1 MAWETHDYDLGELLQ
16 DLSMNL
22 GDPTFYELEKG
33 EKEEYLATART
44 SGQFAAL
51 NYLWTGNYLM
61 QVANYI
67 QTLDEQKSD
76 GRARRSGCDAS
87 FFKEGNEYM
96 FKTNTT
102 IGVEVVHEVK
112 EPDQTTVETFEK
124 LGYQPLRIIDLEFI
138 ERFAAT
144 DRIINAVLSNEQD
157 IRGAIYSNEF
167 RHQRMGDIH
176 HDQKI
181 LLKRNKYSGLVFINK
196 MGLLSDEETEL
207 YLRVLQQDR
216 VDKTQFT
223 GFGDKEKIHLMFAV
237 LKNKRYRKDGGAVV
251 PIYVGIGN
259 NYPFTRKL
267 QQKNKGD
274 DRFFRTK
281 LLPDSSLF
289 KQEYVQG
296 ANGIWVRR
304 EETLTPK
311 ETKEYLREKI
321 NQGDLTFKEE
331 RKLLEETQ
339 RKYKSYF
346 NQVFSIEERMAKFE
360 EKTGQKI
367 PDEQRRQNLELMLN
381 PEYRIRA
388 ATAVAY
394 SYLLNLRIPKV

>member
-1 MAWETHDYDLGELLQ
+1 
-16 DLSMNL
+16 
-22 GDPTFYELEKG
+22 
-33 EKEEYLATART
+33 
-44 SGQFAAL
+44 
-51 NYLWTGNYLM
+51 
-61 QVANYI
+61 
-67 QTLDEQKSD
+67 
-76 GRARRSGCDAS
+76 
-87 FFKEGNEYM
+87 
-96 FKTNTT
+96 
-102 IGVEVVHEVK
+102 
-112 EPDQTTVETFEK
+112 
-124 LGYQPLRIIDLEFI
+124 
-138 ERFAAT
+138 
-144 DRIINAVLSNEQD
+144 
-157 IRGAIYSNEF
+157 
-167 RHQRMGDIH
+167 
-176 HDQKI
+176 
-181 LLKRNKYSGLVFINK
+181 
-196 MGLLSDEETEL
+196 
-207 YLRVLQQDR
+207 
-216 VDKTQFT
+216 
-223 GFGDKEKIHLMFAV
+223 MFAV